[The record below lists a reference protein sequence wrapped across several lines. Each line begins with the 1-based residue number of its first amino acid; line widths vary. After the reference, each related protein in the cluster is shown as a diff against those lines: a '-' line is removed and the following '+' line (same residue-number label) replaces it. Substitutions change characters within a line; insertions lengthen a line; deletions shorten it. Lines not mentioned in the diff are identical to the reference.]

1 MRSFFKTDLYVQV
14 FAIICALILL
24 PVVYLYASNYLLLLY
39 ISVGII
45 QLISYLI
52 RLSMGYKKSTIFRLY
67 GILMMPVW
75 AALLIGITA
84 LSIQSESLTTICL
97 WVLLAALFFSP
108 IMAIIYAL
116 DCRKVYKATHYK
128 IQKFLQLVNK

>member
-1 MRSFFKTDLYVQV
+1 MKRFFKTDFYIQACTV
-14 FAIICALILL
+14 ICAVMLL

-39 ISVGII
+39 LAVGLI

-52 RLSMGYKKSTIFRLY
+52 RLSMHYKKTPLFRLY
-67 GILMMPVW
+67 GIFMIPVW
-75 AALLIGITA
+75 LALLMGITA
-84 LSIQSESLTTICL
+84 LSLQSESLTTICL

-128 IQKFLQLVNK
+128 IQKFLHLVNK